1 MLFLFLKERGIISRR
16 SIGVDIGSVGA
27 KGVLFDGG
35 VAATALLPTGWDI
48 EETGQDLLSALT
60 GGQRDGAVPL
70 VATGYGRN
78 AVAGADRKVTEIT
91 CHGRGVRF
99 LAPQARTV
107 LDIGGQDSKVIRL
120 DETGNVIDFA
130 MNDRCA
136 AGTGRFLQMMA
147 HSLGYGLDGVRSLPP
162 DGEVQP
168 LSSMCAVF
176 AETEVVAHIARGVA
190 REALLRGILQ
200 AIASRS
206 AAMVSKTGLTEP
218 LFFSG
223 GLSRVTG
230 LAALIGRELRTDVI
244 VHDRAPLAGA
254 LGAALIAWEAA

>member
-1 MLFLFLKERGIISRR
+1 MKGRITIASQAIGI
-16 SIGVDIGSVGA
+16 DIGSVGT
-27 KGVLFDGG
+27 KGVLFDGSI
-35 VAATALLPTGWDI
+35 AAVSLVPTGWDVK
-48 EETGQDLLSALT
+48 ETARSVVASLAGEKGPSL
-60 GGQRDGAVPL
+60 PL
-70 VATGYGRN
+70 VATGYGRK
-78 AVAGADRKVTEIT
+78 AVSGARRTVTEIT
-91 CHGRGVRF
+91 CHARGVRF
-99 LAPQARTV
+99 LDVRARTV

-120 DETGNVIDFA
+120 DEAGNVIDFA

-147 HSLGYGLDGVRSLPP
+147 HTLGYGLDEVRSLSP
-162 DGEVQP
+162 DGDVQP

-200 AIASRS
+200 AVASRS

-223 GLSRVTG
+223 GLSRVAG
-230 LAALIGRELRTDVI
+230 LAALIGRELKTDVI